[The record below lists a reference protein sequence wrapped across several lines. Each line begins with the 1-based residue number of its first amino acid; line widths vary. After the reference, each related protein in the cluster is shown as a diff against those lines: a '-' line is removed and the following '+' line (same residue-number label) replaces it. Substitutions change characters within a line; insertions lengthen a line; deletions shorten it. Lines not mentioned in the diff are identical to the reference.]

1 MASEQP
7 TSLSPQNIKLKGQL
21 QAVGAVPFFEKCL
34 TSSDTG
40 AHGRVVL
47 PKAVAEAQFAQYLEK
62 QGAQLVG
69 EDVDGQT
76 YDFRFRFWLNNQSR
90 MYLIEGCLEMIKKYK
105 LQKGDVIVFARK
117 ADGTLV
123 VGGRPAGPEDASKR
137 PAVRQRT
144 NRTEDKGRLAKR
156 RKEGPLTDG
165 IFRAL
170 TTPPQAT
177 GVIQEGQNYACII
190 DIAGETYKA
199 LFSLEPDAHAAFRAA
214 CPLQAQAQI
223 AADTAMQQH
232 VQPPVAAA
240 QPLAQPAQAVAGAA
254 PPTAVG
260 APAVAGAAPAGAVN
274 GVAGASDLGAA
285 MLGAPA
291 MMHPQQQAGMSG
303 GAPGG
308 VGGMGGGVNVA
319 GAGTMGGPG
328 GAMGGGS

>member
-1 MASEQP
+1 MLLHVTERC
-7 TSLSPQNIKLKGQL
+7 N
-21 QAVGAVPFFEKCL
+21 
-34 TSSDTG
+34 
-40 AHGRVVL
+40 VV
-47 PKAVAEAQFAQYLEK
+47 Q
-62 QGAQLVG
+62 
-69 EDVDGQT
+69 
-76 YDFRFRFWLNNQSR
+76 
-90 MYLIEGCLEMIKKYK
+90 
-105 LQKGDVIVFARK
+105 
-117 ADGTLV
+117 
-123 VGGRPAGPEDASKR
+123 EDASKR

-156 RKEGPLTDG
+156 RKEGPLTGTTTIAPCLYYTAKVCCFQQSCSSRSARLIFPGSKPYRHHISYDIMYFRAYPCCADG

-274 GVAGASDLGAA
+274 GVAGARNTAAGVSDLGAA
-285 MLGAPA
+285 MPGAPA